1 MGPRPSPNVQL
12 SIQRAGPSCRSN
24 TALLQEYLTNCSL
37 LSISSSLFMS
47 SVEVRLCAGDAAFNA
62 INNIDGG
69 TDLSGLLMTC
79 PVFSLTLT

>member
-1 MGPRPSPNVQL
+1 MFNYPSKG
-12 SIQRAGPSCRSN
+12 RAPVVEAILARY
-24 TALLQEYLTNCSL
+24 LQEYSTNGSL
-37 LSISSSLFMS
+37 LSVSSSLFMS

-79 PVFSLTLT
+79 PVFSLTLNLIS